1 MNIIKKEKVLCPL
14 CFEEHEVSDVIV
26 RDNQTYKEVNVTFD
40 AIYHYCSIMDDYF
53 EDEDLLVQND
63 EAMKKAYF
71 MLNQQN

>member
-1 MNIIKKEKVLCPL
+1 M
-14 CFEEHEVSDVIV
+14 SDVIV
-26 RDNQTYKEVNVTFD
+26 RDNQIYKEVNVTFD

-53 EDEDLLVQND
+53 EDEDLLAQND